1 MHWRQEPRTELKLLS
16 LVAWVLSACFCA
28 NSLAAQESASA
39 SLEVLTLERAVAQA
53 LENNRSIKISSE
65 TIFQANAQI
74 LAARTQRYPQF
85 NVQLIGS
92 YLLTPVTVSFPPGV
106 FGKVGSTPVPNVNS
120 PVVTSPKFSGM
131 SVVQAYQPLSQLYNI
146 HLNLGSLQVNKR
158 LSEEQLRQQRQQITN
173 SVKSAYYGLLQTQS
187 AIDAA
192 ESNIQ
197 ALRELD
203 RTTDAN
209 VQQKTALQYQSTG
222 VKAQLAQAEL
232 QLVTLQDT
240 LATQKENLNSLMG
253 RDIRTDFKLGGVPE
267 TLPEETNLEAARQE
281 ALAKRTEIHQAKIK
295 IDQAVFAKR
304 IEKAQYIPEVG
315 IQYLFFSPFT
325 IQGLPQNVNSLGI
338 SLKWDLYDW
347 GYKRHLVEQ
356 KQSAIEQSH
365 LNLTETQSQVLID
378 LDNNYRKLREARA
391 NLKVTQLAQ
400 EAESQKLQVVL
411 EQYKQNTVLLS
422 SVEQER
428 ASMAQLATQYQQAL
442 DAFWTARA
450 NFEKSLG
457 ED

>member
-1 MHWRQEPRTELKLLS
+1 MRIALKLVS
-16 LVAWVLSACFCA
+16 LLGGALSACLCA
-28 NSLAAQESASA
+28 NSLAGQETASA
-39 SLEVLTLERAVAQA
+39 NLEVLTLERAVAQA
-53 LENNRSIKISSE
+53 LENNRSIKISSQMV
-65 TIFQANAQI
+65 FQANAQI
-74 LAARTQRYPQF
+74 QAVRTQRYPQF

-92 YLLTPVTVSFPPGV
+92 YLLTPVTVNFPSGV
-106 FGKVGSTPVPNVNS
+106 FGKVGTTPVPNENS
-120 PVVTSPKFSGM
+120 LVVTNPKFSGM
-131 SVVQAYQPLSQLYNI
+131 SVAQAYQPLSQLYNI

-173 SVKSAYYGLLQTQS
+173 SVKNGYYGLLQTQS

-281 ALAKRTEIHQAKIK
+281 ALANRTEIRQAKIK

-347 GYKRHLVEQ
+347 GYKRHLLEQ

-391 NLKVTQLAQ
+391 NLKVAQLAQ
-400 EAESQKLQVVL
+400 DAESQKLQVVL
-411 EQYKQNTVLLS
+411 EQYKQNAVLLS

-428 ASMAQLATQYQQAL
+428 ATMAQLAAQYQQAL
-442 DAFWTARA
+442 DAFWAARA

>member
-1 MHWRQEPRTELKLLS
+1 MRQHRELRTELKLVC
-16 LVAWVLSACFCA
+16 LVACALFVCFCA
-28 NSLAAQESASA
+28 NSLAAQETASA
-39 SLEVLTLERAVAQA
+39 SLEVLTLQRAVAQA
-53 LENNRSIKISSE
+53 LENNRTIKISNE
-65 TIFQANAQI
+65 NVFQANTQI

-92 YLLTPVTVSFPPGV
+92 YLLTPVSVSFPAGA
-106 FGKVGSTPVPNVNS
+106 FGNVGGTPVPNVNS

-146 HLNLGSLQVNKR
+146 HLNLGSLQMNKR

-203 RTTDAN
+203 RSTDAN

-281 ALAKRTEIHQAKIK
+281 ALANRTEIHQAKIK
-295 IDQAVFAKR
+295 VDQAVFAKR

-325 IQGLPQNVNSLGI
+325 IQGLPQNINSLGI

-347 GYKRHLVEQ
+347 GYKRHVMEQ

-391 NLKVTQLAQ
+391 NLKVAQLAQ
-400 EAESQKLQVVL
+400 DAEIQKLQVVL

-428 ASMAQLATQYQQAL
+428 ASMAQLAAQYKQAL

>member
-1 MHWRQEPRTELKLLS
+1 
-16 LVAWVLSACFCA
+16 
-28 NSLAAQESASA
+28 
-39 SLEVLTLERAVAQA
+39 
-53 LENNRSIKISSE
+53 
-65 TIFQANAQI
+65 
-74 LAARTQRYPQF
+74 
-85 NVQLIGS
+85 
-92 YLLTPVTVSFPPGV
+92 
-106 FGKVGSTPVPNVNS
+106 
-120 PVVTSPKFSGM
+120 
-131 SVVQAYQPLSQLYNI
+131 
-146 HLNLGSLQVNKR
+146 
-158 LSEEQLRQQRQQITN
+158 
-173 SVKSAYYGLLQTQS
+173 LQTQS

-203 RTTDAN
+203 RSTDAN

-281 ALAKRTEIHQAKIK
+281 ALANRTEIHQAKIK
-295 IDQAVFAKR
+295 VDQAVFAKR

-325 IQGLPQNVNSLGI
+325 IQGLPQNINSLGI

-347 GYKRHLVEQ
+347 GYKRHVMEQ

-391 NLKVTQLAQ
+391 NLKVAQLAQ
-400 EAESQKLQVVL
+400 DAEIQKLQVVL

-428 ASMAQLATQYQQAL
+428 ASMAQLAAQYKQAL

>member
-1 MHWRQEPRTELKLLS
+1 
-16 LVAWVLSACFCA
+16 
-28 NSLAAQESASA
+28 
-39 SLEVLTLERAVAQA
+39 
-53 LENNRSIKISSE
+53 
-65 TIFQANAQI
+65 
-74 LAARTQRYPQF
+74 
-85 NVQLIGS
+85 
-92 YLLTPVTVSFPPGV
+92 
-106 FGKVGSTPVPNVNS
+106 
-120 PVVTSPKFSGM
+120 
-131 SVVQAYQPLSQLYNI
+131 
-146 HLNLGSLQVNKR
+146 
-158 LSEEQLRQQRQQITN
+158 LRQQRQQITN
-173 SVKSAYYGLLQTQS
+173 SVKNAYYGLLQTQS

-203 RTTDAN
+203 RATDAN

-222 VKAQLAQAEL
+222 VKSQLAQAEL
-232 QLVTLQDT
+232 QLVMLQDT

-267 TLPEETNLEAARQE
+267 TLPEETNLDAARQE
-281 ALAKRTEIHQAKIK
+281 ALANRTEIHQAKIK

-347 GYKRHLVEQ
+347 GYKRHVMEQ

-391 NLKVTQLAQ
+391 NLKVAELAQ
-400 EAESQKLQVVL
+400 QAESQKLQVVL
-411 EQYKQNTVLLS
+411 EQYKQNDVLLS

-428 ASMAQLATQYQQAL
+428 ATMAQMAAQYQQAL

>member
-1 MHWRQEPRTELKLLS
+1 MKLVS
-16 LVAWVLSACFCA
+16 LVACALLACFCA
-28 NSLAAQESASA
+28 NSLAAQETASA
-39 SLEVLTLERAVAQA
+39 SLEVLTLQRAVAQA
-53 LENNRSIKISSE
+53 LENNRTIKIFNE
-65 TIFQANAQI
+65 NVFQANAQI

-85 NVQLIGS
+85 NVQLLGS
-92 YLLTPVTVSFPPGV
+92 YLLTPVSVSFPAGT
-106 FGKVGSTPVPNVNS
+106 FGNVGGTPVPNVNS

-158 LSEEQLRQQRQQITN
+158 LSEEQLRQQRQQITD

-203 RTTDAN
+203 RSTEAN

-240 LATQKENLNSLMG
+240 LATGKENLNGLMG
-253 RDIRTDFKLGGVPE
+253 RDIRADFKLAGVPE

-281 ALAKRTEIHQAKIK
+281 ALANRTEIHQAKIK

-325 IQGLPQNVNSLGI
+325 IQGLPQNINTLGI

-347 GYKRHLVEQ
+347 GYKRHLTEQ

-391 NLKVTQLAQ
+391 NLKVAQLAQ
-400 EAESQKLQVVL
+400 DAESQKLQVAL

-428 ASMAQLATQYQQAL
+428 ASMAQMAAQYQQAL

-457 ED
+457 KD

>member
-1 MHWRQEPRTELKLLS
+1 MRPRRELRTELKLVC
-16 LVAWVLSACFCA
+16 LVACALFGCLGA
-28 NSLAAQESASA
+28 NSLAAQETASA

-53 LENNRSIKISSE
+53 LEHNRTIKISNE
-65 TIFQANAQI
+65 NAFQANAQI

-92 YLLTPVTVSFPPGV
+92 YLLTPVSISFPAGA
-106 FGKVGSTPVPNVNS
+106 FGNVGGTPVPNVNS

-187 AIDAA
+187 AIGAA

-203 RTTDAN
+203 RSTDAN

-267 TLPEETNLEAARQE
+267 TLPEESNLEAARQE
-281 ALAKRTEIHQAKIK
+281 ALANRTEIHQAKIK

-325 IQGLPQNVNSLGI
+325 IQGLPQNINSLGI

-347 GYKRHLVEQ
+347 GYKRHVMEQ

-391 NLKVTQLAQ
+391 NLKVAQ
-400 EAESQKLQVVL
+400 IAQDAESQKLQVVL

-428 ASMAQLATQYQQAL
+428 ATMAQLAAQYQQAL

>member
-1 MHWRQEPRTELKLLS
+1 MKLVS
-16 LVAWVLSACFCA
+16 LVACAFFACFCA
-28 NSLAAQESASA
+28 DSLAAQETASA

-53 LENNRSIKISSE
+53 LENNRTIKISNE
-65 TIFQANAQI
+65 NVFQANTQI

-85 NVQLIGS
+85 NVQLFGS
-92 YLLTPVTVSFPPGV
+92 YLLTPVSVSFPAGA
-106 FGKVGSTPVPNVNS
+106 FGNVGGTPVPNVNS
-120 PVVTSPKFSGM
+120 PVVTGPKFSGM

-197 ALRELD
+197 ALHELD
-203 RTTDAN
+203 RSTEAN

-253 RDIRTDFKLGGVPE
+253 RDIRADFKLAGVPE

-281 ALAKRTEIHQAKIK
+281 ALANRTEIHQAKIK

-325 IQGLPQNVNSLGI
+325 IQGLPQNINSLGI

-347 GYKRHLVEQ
+347 GYKRHVMEQ

-391 NLKVTQLAQ
+391 NLKVAQLAKD
-400 EAESQKLQVVL
+400 AESQKLQVVL

-428 ASMAQLATQYQQAL
+428 ASMAQLAAQYQQAL

-450 NFEKSLG
+450 NFAKSLG

>member
-1 MHWRQEPRTELKLLS
+1 LKLVS
-16 LVAWVLSACFCA
+16 LVACALLACFCA
-28 NSLAAQESASA
+28 NSLAAQETASA
-39 SLEVLTLERAVAQA
+39 SLEVLTLQRAVAQA
-53 LENNRSIKISSE
+53 LENNRTIKIFNE
-65 TIFQANAQI
+65 NVFQANAQI

-85 NVQLIGS
+85 NVQLLGS
-92 YLLTPVTVSFPPGV
+92 YLLTPVSVSFPAGT
-106 FGKVGSTPVPNVNS
+106 FGNVGGTPVPNVNS

-158 LSEEQLRQQRQQITN
+158 LSEEQLRQQRQQITD

-203 RTTDAN
+203 RSTEAN

-240 LATQKENLNSLMG
+240 LATGKENLNGLMG
-253 RDIRTDFKLGGVPE
+253 RDIRADFKLAGVPE

-281 ALAKRTEIHQAKIK
+281 ALANRTEIHQAKIK

-325 IQGLPQNVNSLGI
+325 IQGLPQNINTLGI

-347 GYKRHLVEQ
+347 GYKRHLTEQ

-391 NLKVTQLAQ
+391 NLKVAQLAQ
-400 EAESQKLQVVL
+400 DAESQKLQVAL

-428 ASMAQLATQYQQAL
+428 ASMAQMAAQYQQAL

-457 ED
+457 KD

>member
-1 MHWRQEPRTELKLLS
+1 MKLVS
-16 LVAWVLSACFCA
+16 LVACAFFACFCA
-28 NSLAAQESASA
+28 DSLAAQETASA

-53 LENNRSIKISSE
+53 LENNRTIKISNE
-65 TIFQANAQI
+65 NVFQANTQI

-85 NVQLIGS
+85 NVQLFGS
-92 YLLTPVTVSFPPGV
+92 YLLTPVSVSFPAGA
-106 FGKVGSTPVPNVNS
+106 FGNVGGTPVPNVNS
-120 PVVTSPKFSGM
+120 PVVTGPKFSGM

-203 RTTDAN
+203 RSTEAN

-253 RDIRTDFKLGGVPE
+253 RDIRADFKLAGVPE

-281 ALAKRTEIHQAKIK
+281 ALANRTEIHQAKIK

-325 IQGLPQNVNSLGI
+325 IQGLPQNINSLGI

-347 GYKRHLVEQ
+347 GYKRHVMEQ

-391 NLKVTQLAQ
+391 NLKVAQLAQ
-400 EAESQKLQVVL
+400 DAESQKLQVVL

-428 ASMAQLATQYQQAL
+428 ASMAQLAAQYQQAL